1 MEFPVTCQRFH
12 AMRQIAIAAV
22 KDEGGINS
30 DGLTVVGHQQ
40 LHVT

>member
-12 AMRQIAIAAV
+12 AMKQIAIAAV
-22 KDEGGINS
+22 KDEEGINS